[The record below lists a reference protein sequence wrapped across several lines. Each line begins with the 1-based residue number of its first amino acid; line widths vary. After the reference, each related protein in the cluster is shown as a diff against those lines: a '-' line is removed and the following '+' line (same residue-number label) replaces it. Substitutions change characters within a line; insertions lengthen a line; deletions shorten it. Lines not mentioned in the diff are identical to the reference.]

1 MLNVET
7 GSAMGDRRMTALQR
21 AQILRW
27 RLQQQFRIDLYS
39 PVAERNFER
48 QLADAIDAAE
58 QEGYRRGQE
67 EARSPASPHRQ
78 RSGIIARRQ

>member
-1 MLNVET
+1 
-7 GSAMGDRRMTALQR
+7 MTALQR

-39 PVAERNFER
+39 PVAESSFER

-58 QEGYRRGQE
+58 REGFRRGQE
-67 EARSPASPHRQ
+67 EARNAPSPQRQ